1 MFTMKRI
8 SKTTICVFLGV
19 VATFGLANAQT
30 NPPQA
35 GNVEVPTRRN
45 AQLTG
50 PDQLRE
56 AGSVIDTMN
65 NQRRRE
71 SDLLDRAR
79 QERDIIKVNCL
90 NDKLTQ
96 IDVTLRSAREHQEL
110 LQTAVSINNDG
121 QRNHE
126 FQLMTIFRQRAE
138 GLEAEARQCIGE
150 DTGTFDRD
158 TRLTLLVDPNIAEQ
172 DTTTLTPDMLTPER
186 PLVSSPV
193 M

>member
-1 MFTMKRI
+1 MKHTMIKFT
-8 SKTTICVFLGV
+8 LGV
-19 VATFGLANAQT
+19 LLCIGVSAGVASAQNT
-30 NPPQA
+30 QPPASSTEMRTQH
-35 GNVEVPTRRN
+35 T
-45 AQLTG
+45 AQLSG
-50 PDQLRE
+50 ADQLRE
-56 AGSVIDTMN
+56 ATTVVNGMN
-65 NQRRRE
+65 DGRRTV

-96 IDVTLRSAREHQEL
+96 IDVALRSAREHQEL

-126 FQLMTIFRQRAE
+126 FQLMNIYGSRTSV
-138 GLEAEARQCIGE
+138 LLLEARQCLGE
-150 DTGTFDRD
+150 DTGTFDHD
-158 TRLTLLVDPNIAEQ
+158 TRLTVVVSQNIASQ
-172 DTTTLTPDMLTPER
+172 DTTTLTPDMLLPDR